1 MTITQL
7 EYIIAVDTHRH
18 FGKAAE
24 ASFVTQP
31 TLSMQI
37 QKLEQELGVTIFDR
51 SRQPVVPTEIGR
63 RIIVQ
68 ARQIINE
75 SRKVKEIIEDEKKE
89 IAGEL
94 RLGVIPTLAPY
105 LLPLFV
111 GSFIEKYPNVTLE
124 VEELLTEQVIL
135 QLKQDQLD
143 IGLIVTPSLDK
154 GIIEQPVFYEEFYAY
169 VSHRHP
175 LYQKKSL
182 SQEELPVEDV
192 WLLTEGHCFR
202 EQVLNICG
210 RDDMAAGMGNFRY
223 QSGSLEALR
232 KIVDRQNGLTLLPE
246 LAAIELP
253 EDNRTKLRPFDE
265 PKPVREV
272 SLVMHRSYLKRKL
285 VDALRVEI
293 VENLPPPIRQRIDQ
307 GRRINWR

>member
-18 FGKAAE
+18 FARAAE

-51 SRQPVVPTEIGR
+51 SRQPVVPTDIGR
-63 RIIVQ
+63 RVIVQ
-68 ARQIINE
+68 ARQIVSE
-75 SRKVKEIIEDEKKE
+75 SRKIKEIIEDEKKE
-89 IAGEL
+89 VAGEL
-94 RLGVIPTLAPY
+94 RLGIIPTLAPY
-105 LLPLFV
+105 LLPLFIV
-111 GSFIEKYPNVTLE
+111 SFIEKYPKVRIQ
-124 VEELLTEQVIL
+124 VEELLTEQIL
-135 QLKQDQLD
+135 IRLKQDQLD
-143 IGLIVTPSLDK
+143 IGLMVTPSGDA
-154 GIIEQPVFYEEFYAY
+154 GVIEQPIFYEEFYAY
-169 VSHRHP
+169 LSPRHP
-175 LYQKKSL
+175 AFGQKAIQAETL
-182 SQEELPVEDV
+182 DADDI

-210 RDDMAAGMGNFRY
+210 HQGAGAHGNFKY

-246 LAAIELP
+246 LATMEMNDEAK
-253 EDNRTKLRPFDE
+253 TKLRPFTE

-272 SLVMHRSYLKRKL
+272 SLVMHRSFLKRKL
-285 VDALRVEI
+285 VEVLRQEI
-293 VENLPPPIRQRIDQ
+293 IESLPPAIRQNAANTQTIS
-307 GRRINWR
+307 WK